1 MSKFVLLYGGG
12 SMAETPEAQQEVMQA
27 WIAWFGTLGDSLA
40 DGGNPFGAASTVAA
54 DGSTSGGGSL
64 SATGYSVITADSLD
78 AATAT
83 AKGCPVLTSGGTVDV
98 YEAVEM

>member
-1 MSKFVLLYGGG
+1 MSKFVLLYSGG

-27 WIAWFGTLGDSLA
+27 WIAWFGTLGDSLT
-40 DGGNPFGAASTVAA
+40 DGGNPFGAASTVLA

-64 SATGYSVITADSLD
+64 SATGYSVLTADSLD

-83 AKGCPVLTSGGTVDV
+83 AKGCPVLASGGTVDV